1 MVLNLFIGFFL
12 AWGIAL
18 SARYVGALSRSGAR
32 AATGLGTIVFGLGGL
47 IWALMLLVF
56 FVSSSVLSR
65 LFRQRKQ
72 PLEENYAKGSE
83 RDAWQVLANGA
94 MAGLFCV
101 AHAFYPMQA
110 WPWIGFAAALAAAN
124 ADTWATEL
132 GTLSAYPPRLISNGQ
147 RVEPGTSGGIT
158 LAGVLAALAGAGVV
172 SLVGVIFWRGA
183 TGLSLV
189 GVPFNL
195 AELLGVSPVNFSLEH
210 RAIWLVVLTLAGLVG
225 SLVDSLLGATLQAVY
240 RCPVCAKETERHPRH
255 SCGTQTVRVRGLPWL
270 NNDLV
275 NLACTLSAAL
285 TALGTW
291 LVLH

>member
-1 MVLNLFIGFFL
+1 MILNLLIGFFL
-12 AWGIAL
+12 ALVIAL
-18 SARYVGALSRSGAR
+18 AARNAGMLSRSGAR
-32 AATGLGTIVFGLGGL
+32 AATGLGTIIFGLGGL
-47 IWALMLLVF
+47 TWALMLLVF

-65 LFRQRKQ
+65 LFKQRKQ
-72 PLEENYAKGSE
+72 LLEENYAKGSE
-83 RDAWQVLANGA
+83 RDAWQVLANGGV
-94 MAGLFCV
+94 AGLFVV
-101 AHAFYPMQA
+101 AHGFYPMQA

-132 GTLSAYPPRLISNGQ
+132 GALSVYPPRLISNGQ
-147 RVEPGTSGGIT
+147 KVEPGTSGGIT
-158 LAGVLAALAGAGVV
+158 LTGVLAALAGAGVV

-210 RAIWLVVLTLAGLVG
+210 RALWLVILTLAGLAG
-225 SLVDSLLGATLQAVY
+225 SLVDSLLGATFQAVY
-240 RCPVCAKETERHPRH
+240 RCPVCAKETERYPKHG
-255 SCGTQTVRVRGLPWL
+255 CGTPTVRVRGLPWL

-285 TALGTW
+285 AALGMW
-291 LVLH
+291 LIVY

>member
-1 MVLNLFIGFFL
+1 MALHLLTGFLL
-12 AWGIAL
+12 ALAIAL
-18 SARYVGALSRSGAR
+18 TARYAGALSRSGAW
-32 AATGLGTIVFGLGGL
+32 AATGLGTIIFGLGGL

-56 FVSSSVLSR
+56 FISSSVLSR

-72 PLEENYAKGSE
+72 SLEEHYAKGSE
-83 RDAWQVLANGA
+83 RDAWQVLANGGL
-94 MAGLFCV
+94 AGLFV
-101 AHAFYPMQA
+101 LAHAFYPMQA

-132 GTLSAYPPRLISNGQ
+132 GALSSKLPRLISNGRTVQ
-147 RVEPGTSGGIT
+147 PGTSGGVT
-158 LAGVLAALAGAGVV
+158 LAGLLAALAGAGVV

-189 GVPFNL
+189 GVPFTV
-195 AELLGVSPVNFSLEH
+195 AELLGVSPVNFSLES
-210 RAIWLVVLTLAGLVG
+210 RAIWLVILTLAGLAG

-240 RCPVCAKETERHPRH
+240 HCPVCDKETERHPMH
-255 SCGTQTVRVRGLPWL
+255 SCGTSTVWVRGLKWV

-285 TALGTW
+285 AALGTW
-291 LVLH
+291 LVIR